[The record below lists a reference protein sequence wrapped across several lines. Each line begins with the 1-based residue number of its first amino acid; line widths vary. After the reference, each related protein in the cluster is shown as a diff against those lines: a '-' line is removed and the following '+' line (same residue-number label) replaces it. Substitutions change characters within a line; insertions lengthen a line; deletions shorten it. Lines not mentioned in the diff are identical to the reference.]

1 MERGVYSLMDGRS
14 RELEGRR
21 RELIPLKL
29 RDGGESWRKELERGM
44 E

>member
-1 MERGVYSLMDGRS
+1 MERGVYSLLDGRS

-21 RELIPLKL
+21 RELPLKL